1 MYYLIYCEMTEKGE
15 GWRHRS
21 GSGRTGEEVGVPQS
35 ESGCWLSSSMTMSS
49 YAREE
54 CVAENA
60 PDRALPNTT
69 APHEFSLKARQ
80 KRIGYANCATLNE
93 CCEPLAFEL

>member
-1 MYYLIYCEMTEKGE
+1 MYYLIYCEMKEKGE

-21 GSGRTGEEVGVPQS
+21 GGSGRTGEEVGVPQS
-35 ESGCWLSSSMTMSS
+35 ESGCWLSSSMTKFL
-49 YAREE
+49 REE

-69 APHEFSLKARQ
+69 APHEFS
-80 KRIGYANCATLNE
+80 Y
-93 CCEPLAFEL
+93 